1 MFYQDL
7 PITKSAEDLLNRS
20 SFADNLAKT
29 ITQYTFPTSFAI
41 GLYGAWGSGKTSL
54 LNMVFESIEHTDDS
68 IVILRFNPWL
78 CTDHRQLINQFF
90 KQLANAI
97 KMKKPKAQ
105 KAWELIDQYADVFD
119 AAELIPVAG
128 TFISLAGRLLGKQ
141 ARMRVNQQ
149 SVDLQESKNQIINR
163 MKEEKLKIFV
173 SIDDLDR
180 LSEEEIIAVF
190 QLVKSLA
197 DFPNTVYILA
207 FDYDVVV
214 RALCKVQHGDGKDY
228 LEKIIQ
234 MPFEIPMP
242 RSEDIYD
249 QFFSKL
255 NSILGAVPEERWA
268 KETWFELFQFGVKK
282 YIRSIRDVVRF
293 TNVFLLKYELL
304 KEETDPVDLLGLTS
318 LQVFEPIVYS
328 KLPRYKEALCGSGYF
343 SLYSLDKQKHENQ
356 LKEVISA
363 LIPNDETV
371 SDAEAAKSI
380 LGILFPSIKKAAGV
394 LSGIERSYTRADSLI
409 NMNIALPECFDRY
422 FALTLENDAIP
433 TTTIKHMIF
442 NATEDEFSQET
453 MRLYQENKIIRLL
466 EEIEAYA
473 NRADA
478 TGISGNRAPLIIRSL
493 SRNWSFFN
501 VDDRDSDFL
510 SVPFPLRLVGCVY
523 RLLRLIPSASRIHCI
538 RSVFEDTTVQPSTLA
553 YLLADFERQHGRFTE
568 KKSSGREPVLALEEV
583 IELETIFRARAVDAI
598 KTGAALSHSKGLNFL
613 WMLEQIDADC
623 VARIKNEMITDDT
636 SLVKVISYCTSYG
649 SIISGLTKK
658 TRKVNLQR
666 LGEFIDVDK
675 AYERMQGFIKTKQF
689 LMLPQDDQVNVV
701 AFVLEKAKLEKQIDH
716 EVEPEYTIS
725 EDSITKTLKQLINVN
740 EEPEKV

>member
-163 MKEEKLKIFV
+163 MKEEELKIIV

-180 LSEEEIIAVF
+180 LSEEEIIVVF

-268 KETWFELFQFGVKK
+268 KETWLELFQFGIKK

-343 SLYSLDKQKHENQ
+343 SLYSLDNQKHENK

-380 LGILFPSIKKAAGV
+380 LGLLFPSIKKAAGV